1 MQKET
6 ESELIYTQNQFK
18 LTESKILNI
27 QEELNKL
34 TNDFSQEK
42 RHKDTELN
50 ESTENLDT
58 YKSQ

>member
-1 MQKET
+1 
-6 ESELIYTQNQFK
+6 LIYTQNQFK